1 MCDTILPY
9 EVTVPVYPIGG
20 WREAANGDRE
30 ARGWVARVLDD
41 VKIRNARWMGASMIW
56 MRSRCTWL

>member
-41 VKIRNARWMGASMIW
+41 VKIRNARWMGAHQ
-56 MRSRCTWL
+56 